1 MRLEE
6 VVTTLR
12 GDGIELKD
20 LDNGLV
26 HVGTAAGVFYAVQ
39 VPLP

>member
-1 MRLEE
+1 MSRR
-6 VVTTLR
+6 TCDR
-12 GDGIELKD
+12 
-20 LDNGLV
+20 DNTLV